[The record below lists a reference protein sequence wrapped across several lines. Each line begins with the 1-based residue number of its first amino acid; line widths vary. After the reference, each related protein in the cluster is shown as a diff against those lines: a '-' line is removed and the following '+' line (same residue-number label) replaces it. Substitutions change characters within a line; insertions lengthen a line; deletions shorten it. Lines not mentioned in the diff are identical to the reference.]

1 MSESTQIIY
10 MQTRLVRLMSEET
23 GASIAAVATQFKEQG
38 VFHYI
43 KQMWDLFHIEGDQ
56 AVLEDIRQY
65 LKSKG
70 V

>member
-43 KQMWDLFHIEGDQ
+43 KRMWDLFHIEGDQ

>member
-1 MSESTQIIY
+1 MSEITQIIY
-10 MQTRLVRLMSEET
+10 MQTRLVRMMADDT
-23 GASIAAVATQFKEQG
+23 GLSVPAVASLFKEQG

-43 KQMWDLFHIEGDQ
+43 KRMWDLFHVEGDQ
-56 AVLEDIRQY
+56 AVLDDVKLY

>member
-23 GASIAAVATQFKEQG
+23 GVSIAAVATQFKEQG

-43 KQMWDLFHIEGDQ
+43 KRMWDLFNIEGDQ